1 MIANYIQLRDGVT
14 VRELFE
20 TVSGWAQKDARGNE
34 ILVSVTI
41 DDNGKL
47 IILRAVEQWLR
58 GESVCLK

>member
-1 MIANYIQLRDGVT
+1 MGPER
-14 VRELFE
+14 RE
-20 TVSGWAQKDARGNE
+20 GNE